1 MAVMGEIKEGFW
13 LGLGVA
19 AALAVFGLFQLFLA
33 RAAHRG

>member
-1 MAVMGEIKEGFW
+1 MPAAVEISKGFY

-33 RAAHRG
+33 KAAKRG